1 VELHNLYG
9 PTEAAVDV
17 SYWHCKPG
25 EIGSSVP
32 IGRPVANTQLYILDA
47 NLQLLPPG
55 ISGELHIGGVQ
66 VARGYLN
73 REELSQQR
81 FIADPLSAQP
91 DARLYKTG
99 DLARW
104 REDGNIEYLGRND
117 FQVKIHGLRIELGE
131 IEQQIVACPQVEDC
145 VVLACEDE
153 DGDKRLIAWVVA
165 RPDPQLAD
173 SLRQQIGQS
182 LPEFMIPA
190 SFVRVD
196 ALPLSPNGKLDRK
209 ALPMPAADAQPAFTP
224 PATAQERLLAA
235 CWSDLLGVSSV
246 GRDDDFFALGGHSLH
261 AIQLMMRLRKRGIE
275 VEMKTLFAHPK
286 LRQQAEALSQPA
298 TEQRPQ
304 WVDTPAPLANLLKQ
318 LNRPQ
323 QTFDLIQPL
332 NAATQ
337 GNDLWMIHPA
347 VVGCEIYQDL
357 ADSLS
362 GKFNVLGI
370 NNYNLHNRPH
380 IPTLAALASYYLQH
394 MLQWG
399 MPTDRPVRL
408 LGWSLGGVIALEIAA
423 QLEQRGY
430 TQLQVCLLDSLY
442 QTEVQQR
449 VAPGMLASLLKAIG
463 LEGDAAK
470 RAIQAEE
477 TELSINNQA
486 VSSPLR
492 HTQVTLLK
500 AMQFFDL
507 SDSGTAEGNELL
519 AIEDNGVGALC
530 SSLKIVPLA
539 ANHHSIILCH
549 QEIAAALSA
558 VGVSRE
564 THPH

>member
-1 VELHNLYG
+1 
-9 PTEAAVDV
+9 
-17 SYWHCKPG
+17 
-25 EIGSSVP
+25 
-32 IGRPVANTQLYILDA
+32 
-47 NLQLLPPG
+47 
-55 ISGELHIGGVQ
+55 
-66 VARGYLN
+66 
-73 REELSQQR
+73 
-81 FIADPLSAQP
+81 
-91 DARLYKTG
+91 
-99 DLARW
+99 
-104 REDGNIEYLGRND
+104 
-117 FQVKIHGLRIELGE
+117 
-131 IEQQIVACPQVEDC
+131 
-145 VVLACEDE
+145 
-153 DGDKRLIAWVVA
+153 
-165 RPDPQLAD
+165 
-173 SLRQQIGQS
+173 
-182 LPEFMIPA
+182 
-190 SFVRVD
+190 
-196 ALPLSPNGKLDRK
+196 
-209 ALPMPAADAQPAFTP
+209 
-224 PATAQERLLAA
+224 
-235 CWSDLLGVSSV
+235 
-246 GRDDDFFALGGHSLH
+246 
-261 AIQLMMRLRKRGIE
+261 
-275 VEMKTLFAHPK
+275 
-286 LRQQAEALSQPA
+286 
-298 TEQRPQ
+298 
-304 WVDTPAPLANLLKQ
+304 
-318 LNRPQ
+318 
-323 QTFDLIQPL
+323 
-332 NAATQ
+332 
-337 GNDLWMIHPA
+337 
-347 VVGCEIYQDL
+347 
-357 ADSLS
+357 
-362 GKFNVLGI
+362 
-370 NNYNLHNRPH
+370 
-380 IPTLAALASYYLQH
+380 